1 VGVRPTIAF
10 TIRSH
15 QRAAVKVKAATSH
28 AGRKVYIQR
37 FTKFHEWVKFRVVK
51 LGSSSGRAFRF
62 HLKRGRYTLRAY
74 MTINQ
79 AGTGY
84 LEGYSRTIVLRV
96 R

>member
-1 VGVRPTIAF
+1 MAR
-10 TIRSH
+10 RSSLPS
-15 QRAAVKVKAATSH
+15 AVVSTPP
-28 AGRKVYIQR
+28 
-37 FTKFHEWVKFRVVK
+37 
-51 LGSSSGRAFRF
+51 GSVFRF
-62 HLKRGRYTLRAY
+62 HLMRGRYTLRAY